1 VVFYERKQTTP
12 TGNFGCLCWLTTC
25 LRQNGSQFRE
35 QNYYLLHY
43 NLPLALM
50 MRILTPRW
58 LHLSNAIGSIVT
70 PPRSCLFPQVLSRR
84 IVFSSSAHIVWEMTG
99 KQHPI
104 DSYHT
109 YGWKPDSSL
118 SEDVNF
124 MDLVLLVTRSSKL
137 RQGSMACILVRSAQC
152 SPNEIDS
159 PKNLQYFKTRIIS
172 VATNQSLYNEN
183 DSDIHAEITALGWAA
198 RHGIQTDACTAYIT
212 MPPCKRCFAAL
223 LVAGISRIVS
233 RYEPP
238 HVIQEAAQRKNVDI
252 EVIRSDTGEQV
263 LRIENFVSMY
273 DHSEV
278 STSNG
283 I

>member
-1 VVFYERKQTTP
+1 
-12 TGNFGCLCWLTTC
+12 
-25 LRQNGSQFRE
+25 
-35 QNYYLLHY
+35 
-43 NLPLALM
+43 
-50 MRILTPRW
+50 
-58 LHLSNAIGSIVT
+58 
-70 PPRSCLFPQVLSRR
+70 
-84 IVFSSSAHIVWEMTG
+84 
-99 KQHPI
+99 
-104 DSYHT
+104 
-109 YGWKPDSSL
+109 
-118 SEDVNF
+118 
-124 MDLVLLVTRSSKL
+124 
-137 RQGSMACILVRSAQC
+137 MACILVRSAQC

-223 LVAGISRIVS
+223 LVAGISRI
-233 RYEPP
+233 
-238 HVIQEAAQRKNVDI
+238 EAAQRKNVDI